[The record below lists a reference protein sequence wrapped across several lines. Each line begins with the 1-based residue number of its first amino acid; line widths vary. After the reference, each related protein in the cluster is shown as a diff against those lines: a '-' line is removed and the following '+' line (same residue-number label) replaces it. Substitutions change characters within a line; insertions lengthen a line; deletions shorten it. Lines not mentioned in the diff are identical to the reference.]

1 MIGKGVIRFHA
12 VYWPA
17 ILLSAGL
24 RLPSELLVHGYVTID
39 GQKISKS
46 LRNTVSPAEG
56 CAPYG
61 ADALRYYLLR
71 HIGSRRD
78 GDFSWARFAEVYA
91 HELANA
97 FGNLVSRTIAL
108 GRRYGV
114 PDAAPSELAAS
125 LGGAVQR
132 HIEDFALDRA
142 LDAIWEVVGAVNA
155 YVNRTEP
162 WRLAQ
167 RGETPELAARARRAV
182 RGARRNR
189 ERARAVSAGD
199 GAAVGGGARNLDGR
213 AAVSAPTI
221 EM

>member
-1 MIGKGVIRFHA
+1 VIGKGVIRFHA

-24 RLPSELLVHGYVTID
+24 RLPSELLVHGYVTIG

-46 LRNTVSPAEG
+46 LRNTVSPAEA

-78 GDFSWARFAEVYA
+78 GDFSWARFGEVYT
-91 HELANA
+91 HELANDL
-97 FGNLVSRTIAL
+97 GNLVSRTTAL

-114 PDAAPSELAAS
+114 PDAAPSELAAG
-125 LGGAVQR
+125 LGEIVSG

-142 LDAIWEVVGAVNA
+142 LDAIWAVVTAANA
-155 YVNRTEP
+155 YVNRTQP

-167 RGETPELAARARRAV
+167 RCEGADLERVLAELYAALASIAEELAPFLPATSQRLATTLGTSA
-182 RGARRNR
+182 AEQLFPRRN
-189 ERARAVSAGD
+189 
-199 GAAVGGGARNLDGR
+199 NN
-213 AAVSAPTI
+213 
-221 EM
+221 